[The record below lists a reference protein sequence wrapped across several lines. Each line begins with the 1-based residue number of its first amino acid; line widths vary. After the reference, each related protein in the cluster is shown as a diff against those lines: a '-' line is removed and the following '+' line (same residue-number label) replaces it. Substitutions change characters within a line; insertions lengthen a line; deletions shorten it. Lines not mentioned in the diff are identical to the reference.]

1 MTGTTEASQNIYSK
15 AGLVM
20 LGVACLL
27 FLVGLAKD
35 PAPSDAIRSVL
46 VTVFGVA
53 GGVLYL
59 VGRFVAA
66 KRTRPRTNS

>member
-1 MTGTTEASQNIYSK
+1 MTGTAEASQNIYSK

-27 FLVGLAKD
+27 FLVGLAKG
-35 PAPSDAIRSVL
+35 PAHSDAIRSVL
-46 VTVFGVA
+46 VMIFGVA

-59 VGRFVAA
+59 VGWLVAA
-66 KRTRPRTNS
+66 KRARSHTNS